1 MMNLQGCVDAFI
13 GRQHRCPTGL
23 VGRVIGERMARQHAP
38 ETRWTIALLDL
49 APTDRVLDI
58 GCGAGRA
65 IVLIAARTPHGHV
78 CGVDLSGA
86 MVRASSRRNAAAI
99 AAGRVAVQQGDVA
112 ALPFVD
118 QSFDKVTS
126 IHTLYFWADPE
137 RALAEI
143 GRVLKP
149 GGQLA
154 LTLSP
159 GKVGAAD
166 DAGYRAMVEG
176 CLLPSMHREGFTTAG
191 IDRGPDSRQYRTIA
205 VIGVK

>member
-1 MMNLQGCVDAFI
+1 MMNLQGCVGAFI

-23 VGRVIGERMARQHAP
+23 VGLVIGERMARQHTP
-38 ETRWTIALLDL
+38 ETLWTIALLDL
-49 APTDRVLDI
+49 EPTDRVLDI

-65 IVLIAARTPHGHV
+65 IALIAARTLHGHV
-78 CGVDLSGA
+78 SGIDLSGA
-86 MVRASSRRNAAAI
+86 MVRSSSRRNAAIA
-99 AAGRVAVQQGDVA
+99 AAGRVDVQQGDVA
-112 ALPFVD
+112 ALPFAD
-118 QSFDKVTS
+118 QSFDKVVS
-126 IHTLYFWADPE
+126 IHTLYFWADPV
-137 RALAEI
+137 RAVAEI

-149 GGQLA
+149 GGQLT

-176 CLLPSMHREGFTTAG
+176 CLLPSMKREGFTTAA
-191 IDRGPDSRQYRTIA
+191 IERGPDSRQYRTIA